1 MGNLPS
7 KLDPELIDDTVCPI
21 TIMSVM
27 LTICQTIS
35 KLPVGID
42 KLSQS
47 GQITS
52 QLTEQLLLHYPKIPI
67 QPAGTHTQT
76 VSTQAGFWWEVEPWC
91 SLSPEYGSGPMVSLY
106 RILPTSSEA
115 LIFRI
120 MCILERSELYYC
132 FQDTHC
138 QLGPA
143 IFISKNSDLMVM
155 TPKQQLQRWGDFFSK
170 YTIGNYDNQISE
182 LEK

>member
-35 KLPVGID
+35 KLPVGMD
-42 KLSQS
+42 KLSQT

-52 QLTEQLLLHYPKIPI
+52 QLAEQLILHYPKIPV
-67 QPAGTHTQT
+67 QPTGTHTQT
-76 VSTQAGFWWEVEPWC
+76 ASTQAGFWWEVEPWC

-106 RILPTSSEA
+106 RHLPTSSEA

-138 QLGPA
+138 QLGPP
-143 IFISKNSDLMVM
+143 IFISNCLGLSVL
-155 TPKQQLQRWGDFFSK
+155 TPLQQRQRWGSLFSE
-170 YTIGNYDNQISE
+170 YIGSDTGNKTLE